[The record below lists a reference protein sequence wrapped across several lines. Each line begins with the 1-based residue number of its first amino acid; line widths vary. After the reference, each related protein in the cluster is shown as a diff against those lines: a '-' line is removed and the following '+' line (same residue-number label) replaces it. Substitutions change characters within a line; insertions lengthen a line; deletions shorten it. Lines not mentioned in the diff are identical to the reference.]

1 MLCCF
6 RMIKYE
12 GNRTLVTVSLENL
25 NKVFSNYPE
34 AKITISRKWADKYNA
49 AMTLAAGMPVPEV
62 GQKVKVQTEKVET
75 KTNETNDN
83 EEVIPYKTIN

>member
-1 MLCCF
+1 MRKF
-6 RMIKYE
+6 NIMIQYE
-12 GNRTLVTVSLENL
+12 GNRKLVTVSLENL

-49 AMTLAAGMPVPEV
+49 VMTLAAGMPVPEV

>member
-6 RMIKYE
+6 CMIQYE

-34 AKITISRKWADKYNA
+34 TKITISRKWADKYNS
-49 AMTLAAGMPVPEV
+49 AMSLAAGMPIPEV
-62 GQKVKVQTEKVET
+62 ERKVKVQTEKVET

-83 EEVIPYKTIN
+83 EEVITYKTIN

>member
-6 RMIKYE
+6 RMIQYE
-12 GNRTLVTVSLENL
+12 GNRTLVIVSLETL

-34 AKITISRKWADKYNA
+34 AKITSSRKWADKYNA
-49 AMTLAAGMPVPEV
+49 AMTLAGMPIPEV
-62 GQKVKVQTEKVET
+62 VQKVKVLTEKVET

-83 EEVIPYKTIN
+83 EEVITYKTIN